1 VISGRSGRISSCWF
15 WLTSS
20 TAEKVSRLPS
30 TKVVVEPSS
39 NTLGRRVLAASPQ
52 ASTASDAPL

>member
-1 VISGRSGRISSCWF
+1 M
-15 WLTSS
+15 
-20 TAEKVSRLPS
+20 
-30 TKVVVEPSS
+30 KVVVEPSS